1 MCIIFER
8 RDNNSNQCGGLFME
22 SYKLIEKLK
31 NETNISYEEAKIA
44 LEKSEWDILDAFLY
58 LEEMEK
64 IPKASVNIY
73 YTNEEKDNKNS
84 REIFIN
90 KNQNN
95 TDNNE
100 KKENKFEGLFVR
112 VCKIIDTCN
121 NIFFEMKK
129 ENKTFLRIPI
139 TVVIL
144 LLLFVFWLA
153 IPLFI
158 LGLFLNIEF
167 SISGNGPEINKINHV
182 LKVMS
187 SNMKKRKK

>member
-1 MCIIFER
+1 
-8 RDNNSNQCGGLFME
+8 ME
-22 SYKLIEKLK
+22 SHRLIEKLK
-31 NETNISYEEAKIA
+31 NETNISYEEAKVA

-64 IPKASVNIY
+64 IPKSSVNIY
-73 YTNEEKDNKNS
+73 YTNEELDNKKS

-90 KNQNN
+90 KNQEN
-95 TDNNE
+95 TYKNG
-100 KKENKFEGLFVR
+100 KKENKFEGIFVR

-121 NIFFEMKK
+121 NIFFEIKK
-129 ENKTFLRIPI
+129 ENRTFLRIPI

-144 LLLFVFWLA
+144 LLLFTFWLV

-158 LGLFLNIEF
+158 LGLFLNMEF
-167 SISGNGPEINKINHV
+167 LISGNGPEINKINHV

-187 SNMKKRKK
+187 SNIKKGKK

>member
-1 MCIIFER
+1 
-8 RDNNSNQCGGLFME
+8 ME
-22 SYKLIEKLK
+22 SHRLIEKLQ

-58 LEEMEK
+58 LEKMDR
-64 IPKASVNIY
+64 IPKPNVNIY
-73 YTNEEKDNKNS
+73 YTNEDRENKKSS
-84 REIFIN
+84 REIFMN
-90 KNQNN
+90 KNQDN
-95 TDNNE
+95 TYKNG

-121 NIFFEMKK
+121 NIFFEIKK
-129 ENKTFLRIPI
+129 ENKTFLKMPI

-167 SISGNGPEINKINHV
+167 SISGNGAEINKINHV
-182 LKVMS
+182 LKVIS

>member
-1 MCIIFER
+1 
-8 RDNNSNQCGGLFME
+8 ME
-22 SYKLIEKLK
+22 SYKLVEKLK

-44 LEKSEWDILDAFLY
+44 LEKSGWDILDAFLY

-64 IPKASVNIY
+64 IPKDSVNIY

-84 REIFIN
+84 REILIN

-95 TDNNE
+95 TYNNG
-100 KKENKFEGLFVR
+100 KKETKFEGLFVR
-112 VCKIIDTCN
+112 VCKIIDICN
-121 NIFFEMKK
+121 NIFFEIKK

-167 SISGNGPEINKINHV
+167 SVSGNGPEINKINHV

-187 SNMKKRKK
+187 SNMKKNKK